1 MRLIAICLM
10 PGLGLGLAA
19 CDMGHLGNP
28 LIWPV
33 AVVGSGVEN
42 AHYGARRKQ
51 VSRHVAAHHAA
62 MITDIVAGGGPALTI
77 AADLAGISK
86 QRRPELVASLQ
97 RDIAKFT
104 PNAAKPREL
113 LVVWLM
119 VHGG

>member
-10 PGLGLGLAA
+10 LGLAA

-33 AVVGSGVEN
+33 AAVGNGVEN
-42 AHYGARRKQ
+42 ARYGARRKQ
-51 VSRHVAAHHAA
+51 VLRHVTAQHGAI
-62 MITDIVAGGGPALTI
+62 ITDIAAGGGPALTI
-77 AADLAGISK
+77 AADLAGVSE
-86 QRRPELVASLQ
+86 QHRPELRASLQ
-97 RDIAKFT
+97 HDIAKFT
-104 PNAAKPREL
+104 PNTAETREL